1 MTNSIGNNAFANPNY
16 TLDINKQKSVDN
28 ISNIDKNKTVDPAIT
43 NIINSLSAT
52 LKATNTTSFDTTIR

>member
-16 TLDINKQKSVDN
+16 TLDINKQKPTDN
-28 ISNIDKNKTVDPAIT
+28 INNIDKNKTIDPAIT

-52 LKATNTTSFDTTIR
+52 LKASNNTNFDTTIR